1 MGESYLKILKNII
14 FIIYWIEDEVK
25 YVILTGSHTIVNWE
39 IAMGKRRKSLFLIY
53 LEFVPFYLLY
63 LFVRRLSLKQSYWI
77 SRVLFLLLMRV
88 DKRHRVRTIQ
98 HLLHAG
104 AADSLSEAHKLAKQV
119 FCQFSKLLIEIFK
132 MDQHY
137 KPEKIHMAG
146 SAESMRY
153 LFEERGNAIIVT
165 AHYGNW
171 EIAGTAFCQK
181 TGLGMVSIMRPF
193 SNPLIGKCI
202 LKNRRSPAHEVIS
215 KQAGLRP
222 LLKALHD
229 GRHISILID
238 QHASSKEGVET
249 TFWGHPCRTHK
260 TPALLHLKTGIPVIP
275 AVTRRLNNNFEFE
288 FVFAAPIVY
297 SRTQDKEADI
307 QTITQLCTTALE
319 GLISRDLTQ
328 WMWAPRRWLDINR
341 DPYS

>member
-1 MGESYLKILKNII
+1 
-14 FIIYWIEDEVK
+14 
-25 YVILTGSHTIVNWE
+25 
-39 IAMGKRRKSLFLIY
+39 MGKRRKSLFLIY

-77 SRVLFLLLMRV
+77 SRVLFLLLMRA

-146 SAESMRY
+146 SA
-153 LFEERGNAIIVT
+153 GNAIIVT

-181 TGLGMVSIMRPF
+181 TGLGTVSIMRPF

-229 GRHISILID
+229 GRHIS
-238 QHASSKEGVET
+238 
-249 TFWGHPCRTHK
+249 
-260 TPALLHLKTGIPVIP
+260 
-275 AVTRRLNNNFEFE
+275 RRCMMEDTYLF
-288 FVFAAPIVY
+288 
-297 SRTQDKEADI
+297 
-307 QTITQLCTTALE
+307 
-319 GLISRDLTQ
+319 
-328 WMWAPRRWLDINR
+328 
-341 DPYS
+341 